1 MVTHANVI
9 GVLGMLVL
17 LSAAPTDSPVADAA
31 ERSDIEMVRSLL
43 RTGADVNA
51 AQGDGMTALHWAALQ
66 NNADMATTLVYAGAN
81 LEATTRL
88 GGNTPLH
95 LASRQGN
102 TIAIEALLEAGSDID
117 AFTSTGVRALHLAA
131 AAGDQHAV
139 AALLLSGAEVDGLDL
154 HSGRTPLMFATA
166 NNRLEVIETLLAA
179 GADISIETTAVDY
192 AARSKED
199 GKERS
204 RRNKVMR
211 AAREAE
217 EEARADSE
225 SQQSVADASA
235 AQLQSREE
243 PREPRAER
251 QEKEEAEAVPQAVA
265 DSSAAELKSEPL
277 GEEKAEAEATPHEAQ
292 KPDSG
297 STPTEE
303 PDSARSE
310 PREQSL
316 SYADLVGNQGG
327 MGAMHYAARDGH
339 GEAIQMFLAGGAD
352 IDQQTGGD
360 QSTALLTATIN
371 GNYDLAMYLLDQG
384 ADPNLVSEDG
394 VAPIYAVLNN
404 RWAPK
409 ALYPQPTAFK
419 QQETSYLELME
430 ALLIAG
436 AEPNTRVATH
446 IWYTSFNFDLLGVN
460 FSGATPFWRAAH
472 ATDVQAMKL
481 LIAYGADPNIPTMK
495 APSRRRRDRD
505 DDDEDQSGLPPV
517 PTGGDAVWPI
527 HAASGVGYGVARA
540 GNSHRHVPDGWLS
553 AVRYLVEELA
563 TDVNVRDHDG
573 YSAVHFAAA
582 RGDNELIEYL
592 VEHDADVT
600 FLSRGGRTTVDMANG
615 PIQRVQPFPKT
626 IALLEGLGAEN
637 NHNCVSC

>member
-17 LSAAPTDSPVADAA
+17 LSAAPADSPVADAA
-31 ERSDIEMVRSLL
+31 ERGDIEMVRSLL
-43 RTGADVNA
+43 KTGADVNA
-51 AQGDGMTALHWAALQ
+51 AQGDGMTALHWAALRD
-66 NNADMATTLVYAGAN
+66 NADMAAMLVYAGAN

-102 TIAIEALLEAGSDID
+102 TVTIEALLEAGSDVH
-117 AFTSTGVRALHLAA
+117 AFTSTGVHALHLAA

-139 AALLLSGAEVDGLDL
+139 AALLFHGAAVDGLDR

-166 NNRLEVIETLLAA
+166 NNRLEVIESLLAA
-179 GADISIETTAVDY
+179 GADISIATTAVDY

-204 RRNKVMR
+204 RRNKVIR

-217 EEARADSE
+217 EEARAESE
-225 SQQSVADASA
+225 LQQSVADASA

-251 QEKEEAEAVPQAVA
+251 QEKGKAEAVPQAVA
-265 DSSAAELKSEPL
+265 DSSAAELKGDPL
-277 GEEKAEAEATPHEAQ
+277 GEE

-297 STPTEE
+297 STPNEE

-310 PREQSL
+310 PPERSL
-316 SYADLVGNQGG
+316 SYSDLVGKQGG
-327 MGAMHYAARDGH
+327 MGAIHYAARDGH
-339 GEAIQMFLAGGAD
+339 MEAIRMFLADGAD
-352 IDQQTGGD
+352 IDQRTRGD
-360 QSTALLTATIN
+360 QSTPLLVATIN
-371 GNYDLAMYLLDQG
+371 GQYDLAMYLLDQG

-419 QQETSYLELME
+419 QQENSYLELME

-436 AEPNTRVATH
+436 AEPNTRVTTH

-472 ATDVQAMKL
+472 ATDVPAMKL
-481 LIAYGADPNIPTMK
+481 LIAYGADPNIPTAR
-495 APSRRRRDRD
+495 APSRRRRND
-505 DDDEDQSGLPPV
+505 DDDEDLSGLPPV
-517 PTGGDAVWPI
+517 PIGGDAVWPI

-540 GNSHRHVPDGWLS
+540 GNSHRHVPDAWLP
-553 AVRYLVEELA
+553 AVRYLVDELGV
-563 TDVNVRDHDG
+563 DVNVRDHDG

-592 VEHDADVT
+592 VENDADVT
-600 FLSRGGRTTVDMANG
+600 FVSRGGRTTVDMANG

>member
-17 LSAAPTDSPVADAA
+17 LSATPADSPVADAA
-31 ERSDIEMVRSLL
+31 ERDDIEMVRSLL
-43 RTGADVNA
+43 KTGADVNA

-66 NNADMATTLVYAGAN
+66 DNADMATMLVYAGAN

-102 TIAIEALLEAGSDID
+102 TITIEALLEAGSDVN

-139 AALLLSGAEVDGLDL
+139 AALLFYGAEVDGLDL

-179 GADISIETTAVDY
+179 GADISIATTAVDY
-192 AARSKED
+192 AARSEED

-211 AAREAE
+211 AAREVE
-217 EEARADSE
+217 EEARAESE

-251 QEKEEAEAVPQAVA
+251 QEKEKAEAVPQAIA
-265 DSSAAELKSEPL
+265 DSSAAELKSETL
-277 GEEKAEAEATPHEAQ
+277 GEEKADSGSNPEA
-292 KPDSG
+292 KPDSAG
-297 STPTEE
+297 RT
-303 PDSARSE
+303 E

-316 SYADLVGNQGG
+316 SYADLVGKQGG

-339 GEAIQMFLAGGAD
+339 MKAIRMFLSGGAD
-352 IDQQTGGD
+352 IDQRTGGD
-360 QSTALLTATIN
+360 QSTPLLVAAIN
-371 GNYDLAMYLLDQG
+371 GNYDLAMYLIDQG
-384 ADPNLVSEDG
+384 ADPNLVSKDG

-419 QQETSYLELME
+419 QQEASYLDLME

-436 AEPNTRVATH
+436 AEPNTRVTTH

-472 ATDVQAMKL
+472 ATDVPAMKL
-481 LIAYGADPNIPTMK
+481 LIAYGADPNIPTTK
-495 APSRRRRDRD
+495 APPRRRRND

-540 GNSHRHVPDGWLS
+540 GNSHRHVPDGWLP

-563 TDVNVRDHDG
+563 VDVNVRDHDG

-592 VEHDADVT
+592 VENYADVT
-600 FLSRGGRTTVDMANG
+600 FMSRRGQTTVDMANG

-626 IALLEGLGAEN
+626 IALLESLGAVN

>member
-1 MVTHANVI
+1 MVVHANTI
-9 GVLGMLVL
+9 GVLGMLLL
-17 LSAAPTDSPVADAA
+17 LSAAAADSPVADAA
-31 ERSDIEMVRSLL
+31 ERGDIEMVRSLL
-43 RTGADVNA
+43 KTGADVNA
-51 AQGDGMTALHWAALQ
+51 AQGDGMTALHWAALR
-66 NNADMATTLVYAGAN
+66 NNADLATTLAYAGAN

-102 TIAIEALLEAGSDID
+102 TIAIEALLEAGSNVN

-131 AAGDQHAV
+131 AAGEQHAV
-139 AALLLSGAEVDGLDL
+139 AGLLFYDAEIDGLDL

-179 GADISIETTAVDY
+179 GADISITTTAVDY

-217 EEARADSE
+217 EEAHAESE
-225 SQQSVADASA
+225 SQLSVADASA

-243 PREPRAER
+243 PREPRTER
-251 QEKEEAEAVPQAVA
+251 QEKEKAEAVPQAIA

-277 GEEKAEAEATPHEAQ
+277 GEEKAEAEPAPQEAQ
-292 KPDSG
+292 KSDSG
-297 STPTEE
+297 STPNEK

-327 MGAMHYAARDGH
+327 MGAMHYAARDGRV
-339 GEAIQMFLAGGAD
+339 EAIRMFLGGGAD
-352 IDQQTGGD
+352 IDQRTGGD
-360 QSTALLTATIN
+360 QSTPLLVATIN

-419 QQETSYLELME
+419 QQEASYLELME

-436 AEPNTRVATH
+436 AEPNTRVTTH

-472 ATDVQAMKL
+472 ATDVRAMKL
-481 LIAYGADPNIPTMK
+481 LIAYGADPNIPTTK
-495 APSRRRRDRD
+495 APSRRRRND

-517 PTGGDAVWPI
+517 PTGGDAAWPI
-527 HAASGVGYGVARA
+527 HAASGVGYGVSRA
-540 GNSHRHVPDGWLS
+540 GNSHRHVPDGWLP
-553 AVRYLVEELA
+553 AVRYLVEELGV
-563 TDVNVRDHDG
+563 DVNVLDHDG

-582 RGDNELIEYL
+582 RGDNDLIEYL
-592 VEHDADVT
+592 VEHDADVM
-600 FLSRGGRTTVDMANG
+600 FVSRRGRTTVDMANG
-615 PIQRVQPFPKT
+615 PIQRVQPFAET
-626 IALLEGLGAEN
+626 IALLESLGAVN

>member
-1 MVTHANVI
+1 MI
-9 GVLGMLVL
+9 GALGLLVL
-17 LSAAPTDSPVADAA
+17 LSAAPADSPVADAA
-31 ERSDIEMVRSLL
+31 ERGDIEMVRSLL
-43 RTGADVNA
+43 KSGADVNA

-66 NNADMATTLVYAGAN
+66 DDADMAAMLVYAGAN

-95 LASRQGN
+95 LASRQAN
-102 TIAIEALLEAGSDID
+102 TIAIEALLEAGSDVN

-131 AAGDQHAV
+131 AAGDQNAV
-139 AALLLSGAEVDGLDL
+139 AVLLFYGAEVDGLDL

-179 GADISIETTAVDY
+179 GADISIATMAVDY
-192 AARSKED
+192 AARSEQD

-217 EEARADSE
+217 EEARTESE
-225 SQQSVADASA
+225 SPQSVADASA

-243 PREPRAER
+243 PREPREER
-251 QEKEEAEAVPQAVA
+251 QEKERAEPAPQAIA
-265 DSSAAELKSEPL
+265 DSSAAELKGEPL
-277 GEEKAEAEATPHEAQ
+277 GEERA
-292 KPDSG
+292 DSG
-297 STPTEE
+297 STPEEE
-303 PDSARSE
+303 PDSAARSE

-316 SYADLVGNQGG
+316 SYADLVGSQGG

-339 GEAIQMFLAGGAD
+339 LEAIQMFLAGGAD
-352 IDQQTGGD
+352 IDQPTRGD
-360 QSTALLTATIN
+360 QSTPLLVATIN

-384 ADPNLVSEDG
+384 ADPNLASEDG
-394 VAPIYAVLNN
+394 VAPLYAVLNN

-419 QQETSYLELME
+419 QQAASYLELME

-436 AEPNTRVATH
+436 AEPNTRVTTH

-472 ATDVQAMKL
+472 ATDVRAMKL
-481 LIAYGADPNIPTMK
+481 LIVYGADPNIPTAR
-495 APSRRRRDRD
+495 APSRRRRND
-505 DDDEDQSGLPPV
+505 DDDEDLSGLPPV
-517 PTGGDAVWPI
+517 PIGGDAVWPI
-527 HAASGVGYGVARA
+527 HAAAGVGYGVSRA
-540 GNSHRHVPDGWLS
+540 GNSHRHVPDGWLP
-553 AVRYLVEELA
+553 AVTYLVGELGV
-563 TDVNVRDHDG
+563 DVNVRDHDG

-600 FLSRGGRTTVDMANG
+600 FVSRRGRTTVDMANG
-615 PIQRVQPFPKT
+615 PIQRVQPFPET

>member
-1 MVTHANVI
+1 MVSTRTETRRHASMI
-9 GVLGMLVL
+9 GALGLLVL
-17 LSAAPTDSPVADAA
+17 LSAASADSPVADAA
-31 ERSDIEMVRSLL
+31 ERGDIEMVRSLL
-43 RTGADVNA
+43 KSGADVNA
-51 AQGDGMTALHWAALQ
+51 AQGDGMTALHWAALRDD
-66 NNADMATTLVYAGAN
+66 ADMAATLVYAGAN

-95 LASRQGN
+95 LASRQAN
-102 TIAIEALLEAGSDID
+102 TIAIEALLEAGSDVN
-117 AFTSTGVRALHLAA
+117 AFTNTGVRALHLAA
-131 AAGDQHAV
+131 AAGDQNAV
-139 AALLLSGAEVDGLDL
+139 AVLLFYGAEVDGLDL

-179 GADISIETTAVDY
+179 AADISIATMAVDY
-192 AARSKED
+192 AARSEQD

-217 EEARADSE
+217 EEARTESE
-225 SQQSVADASA
+225 SPQSVADASA

-243 PREPRAER
+243 PREPREER
-251 QEKEEAEAVPQAVA
+251 QEKERAEPAPQAIA
-265 DSSAAELKSEPL
+265 DSSAAELKGEPL
-277 GEEKAEAEATPHEAQ
+277 GEEKA
-292 KPDSG
+292 DSG
-297 STPTEE
+297 STPEEE
-303 PDSARSE
+303 PDSAAQSE

-316 SYADLVGNQGG
+316 SYGDLVGSQGG

-339 GEAIQMFLAGGAD
+339 VEAIQMFLAGGAD
-352 IDQQTGGD
+352 IDQPTRGD
-360 QSTALLTATIN
+360 RSTPLLVATIN

-384 ADPNLVSEDG
+384 ADPNLASEDG
-394 VAPIYAVLNN
+394 VAPLYAVLNN

-419 QQETSYLELME
+419 QQATSYLELME

-436 AEPNTRVATH
+436 AEPNTRVTTH

-472 ATDVQAMKL
+472 ATDVRAMKL
-481 LIAYGADPNIPTMK
+481 LIVYGADPNIPTAR
-495 APSRRRRDRD
+495 APSRRRRND
-505 DDDEDQSGLPPV
+505 DDDEDLSGLPPV
-517 PTGGDAVWPI
+517 PIGGDAVWPI
-527 HAASGVGYGVARA
+527 HAAAGVGYGVSRA
-540 GNSHRHVPDGWLS
+540 GNSHRHVPDGWLP
-553 AVRYLVEELA
+553 AVTYLVGELGV
-563 TDVNVRDHDG
+563 DVNVRDHDG

-600 FLSRGGRTTVDMANG
+600 FVSRRGRTTVDMANG
-615 PIQRVQPFPKT
+615 PIQRVQPFPET

>member
-1 MVTHANVI
+1 MTHANVI

-17 LSAAPTDSPVADAA
+17 LSAAPADSPVADAA
-31 ERSDIEMVRSLL
+31 ERGDIEMVRSLL
-43 RTGADVNA
+43 KTGADVNA
-51 AQGDGMTALHWAALQ
+51 AQGDGMTALHWAALHD
-66 NNADMATTLVYAGAN
+66 NADMATMLVYAGAN

-102 TIAIEALLEAGSDID
+102 TITIEALLEAGSDVN
-117 AFTSTGVRALHLAA
+117 AFTSTGVRGLHLAA
-131 AAGDQHAV
+131 AAGDQHAA
-139 AALLLSGAEVDGLDL
+139 AALLFYGAEVDGLDL

-179 GADISIETTAVDY
+179 GADISIATTAVDY
-192 AARSKED
+192 AARSEED

-211 AAREAE
+211 AAREVE
-217 EEARADSE
+217 EEARAESE

-251 QEKEEAEAVPQAVA
+251 QEKEQAEAVPQDIA

-277 GEEKAEAEATPHEAQ
+277 GEEKADSGSNPEE
-292 KPDSG
+292 KPDSAG
-297 STPTEE
+297 
-303 PDSARSE
+303 RSE

-339 GEAIQMFLAGGAD
+339 MEAIRMFLSGGAD
-352 IDQQTGGD
+352 IDQRTGGD
-360 QSTALLTATIN
+360 QSTPLLVAAIN
-371 GNYDLAMYLLDQG
+371 GNYDLAMYLIDQG

-419 QQETSYLELME
+419 QQEASYLDLME

-436 AEPNTRVATH
+436 AEPNTRVTTH

-472 ATDVQAMKL
+472 ATDVAAMKL
-481 LIAYGADPNIPTMK
+481 LIAYGADPNIPTTK
-495 APSRRRRDRD
+495 APPRRRRND

-540 GNSHRHVPDGWLS
+540 GNSHRHVPDGWLP

-563 TDVNVRDHDG
+563 VDVNVRDHDG

-582 RGDNELIEYL
+582 RGDNEVIEYL
-592 VEHDADVT
+592 EENYADVT
-600 FLSRGGRTTVDMANG
+600 VMSRRGQTTVDMANG

-626 IALLEGLGAEN
+626 IALLESLGAVN